1 MDSNFWIQAW
11 KEGRTNFHKDSYNE
25 KLVAY
30 FPQLHPEKGQR
41 ILVPLCGKSKD
52 LLWLSQLG
60 LEVFGIE
67 LHEQAVKDFF
77 TENELRIPTRTEDEN
92 YISYTQG
99 NINLRCGDF
108 FKLPKNEIFDLVY
121 DRASLVAL
129 PAPMRKDYAEVIKRS
144 LKPGGKYF
152 LISFEYNQAELDG
165 PPFSVS
171 EKEVYE
177 LYGESFKITLLNC
190 EALPKEGPKFEK
202 LSQLE
207 EKVYLLEK
215 ISHKK

>member
-11 KEGRTNFHKDSYNE
+11 KEGRTNFHKEKFNE
-25 KLVAY
+25 KLLAY
-30 FPQLHPEKGQR
+30 FSKLNPVSGQKV
-41 ILVPLCGKSKD
+41 LVPLCGKSKD

-60 LEVFGIE
+60 LQVCGIE

-77 TENELRIPTRTEDEN
+77 SENNLPAPVRTEVDN
-92 YISYTQG
+92 YISYTEG

-108 FKLPKNEIFDLVY
+108 FKLPEDESYDLVY

-129 PAPMRKDYAEVIKRS
+129 PSPMRRDYAEVIKRS
-144 LKPGGKYF
+144 LKSGGKYL
-152 LISFEYNQAELDG
+152 LISFEYNQTELDG

-171 EKEVYE
+171 EKEVNE
-177 LYGESFKITLLNC
+177 LYGDSFHITLL
-190 EALPKEGPKFEK
+190 ESETLPKEGPKFEK

-207 EKVYLLEK
+207 EKVYLLA
-215 ISHKK
+215 KK